1 MPEKKPVSDEKPTP
15 NFGEYELHISPV
27 PGIREPFEQR
37 YLVSKRDKEAAE
49 TIGIPESLWNFAC
62 SVQPGE
68 MPDHIPSRYQVTYNL
83 LNSYSM
89 ALNSLEVQR

>member
-49 TIGIPESLWNFAC
+49 TIGIPESFHMSKMGTMQARCQAHGYKL
-62 SVQPGE
+62 VQELSPSEVHTRGE
-68 MPDHIPSRYQVTYNL
+68 
-83 LNSYSM
+83 
-89 ALNSLEVQR
+89 